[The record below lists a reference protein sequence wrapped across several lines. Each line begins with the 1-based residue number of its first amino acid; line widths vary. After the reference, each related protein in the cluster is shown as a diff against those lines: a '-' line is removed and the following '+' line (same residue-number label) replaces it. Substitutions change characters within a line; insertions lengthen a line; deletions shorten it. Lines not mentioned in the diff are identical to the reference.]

1 MINCKI
7 EKLMTKLVAGW
18 TFVNVPPSKFQLTFS
33 TTLFSV
39 INIVATGKN

>member
-18 TFVNVPPSKFQLTFS
+18 TFVNVAPSKFQLTFS

>member
-7 EKLMTKLVAGW
+7 EKLMTKLVAWW
-18 TFVNVPPSKFQLTFS
+18 TFVNVAPPKFQLTFS

>member
-1 MINCKI
+1 MINFKI
-7 EKLMTKLVAGW
+7 EKLMTKLAAGW
-18 TFVNVPPSKFQLTFS
+18 TFVNVAPTKFQLTFS